1 MASGCTGG
9 GDPRGPRSRLI
20 AVTHQVRAVTPSE
33 RRARA
38 FIMHLNAA
46 WAALRCRGS
55 ETTASRCSG
64 LGRRRRGGFL
74 PSVSVCRE
82 AAEEVEQ
89 LEKV

>member
-1 MASGCTGG
+1 MASGGTGG
-9 GDPRGPRSRLI
+9 GDPRGPRSRL
-20 AVTHQVRAVTPSE
+20 THQIRAVTPSE
-33 RRARA
+33 RRAHA
-38 FIMHLNAA
+38 FIMHLNAG

-89 LEKV
+89 LERV